1 VADAPSRRWHF
12 RFEGLRGRV
21 VFCNTMKTRV
31 VICGFVL
38 MVAILAGCAS
48 GPAAPATGS
57 GGTTQSGKPDPW
69 LSLTKDMT
77 AAEVRTAL
85 GEPAEVRKME
95 SPGGEIWVYQR
106 KVVTG
111 VDMVPTRTQD
121 IPYVNPLTGEMSTVQ
136 EPVFSR
142 ETRTSEQVLYLL
154 LFQGRLTSW
163 RINSQ
168 AKRGYEQ

>member
-1 VADAPSRRWHF
+1 
-12 RFEGLRGRV
+12 V

-38 MVAILAGCAS
+38 MVAILTGCAS
-48 GPAAPATGS
+48 GPSVPGKGPGATTPS
-57 GGTTQSGKPDPW
+57 GRPDPW

-106 KVVTG
+106 KIVTG

-121 IPYVNPLTGEMSTVQ
+121 VPYVDPITGQMRTVQ
-136 EPVFSR
+136 EPVYSR

-154 LFQGRLTSW
+154 LFQGRLTSL

-168 AKRGYEQ
+168 AKRDYEH